1 MLLFIKIMEVIVMRK
16 IKDFIQKHTNVIASF
31 AMFFSIIAAN
41 SRCVCIYHQ
50 PKMPN
55 EIKKLKNE

>member
-1 MLLFIKIMEVIVMRK
+1 MRK